1 MNEDN
6 MIRRTKTDFIA
17 YMNDLRFEY
26 ILKGEVYHHA
36 YDAIEAFKRLGIG
49 EQIDIASTAV
59 DYLIDVDNPAVRKG
73 WIRQVISSTM
83 RNRLWE
89 LLDDCYLV
97 MITRVGI
104 EDKVDEYPEDIKV
117 QWI

>member
-1 MNEDN
+1 MNEDD
-6 MIRRTKTDFIA
+6 MIRRTTTDFVA
-17 YMNDLRFEY
+17 YTNDLRFEY
-26 ILKGEVYHHA
+26 ILKGKMYHHA
-36 YDAIEAFKRLGIG
+36 YDAIEAFKRLEIE
-49 EQIDIASTAV
+49 EQIDIASTAAE
-59 DYLIDVDNPAVRKG
+59 YLIDVDNPAVKKG
-73 WIRQVISSTM
+73 WIRQVISFTM

-89 LLDDCYLV
+89 LIDDCYTV